1 MFIDFFRNDEGCSI
15 IYKVDVPKILLKVQT
30 KQELTGNNTWLL
42 ENYKSAGKL
51 MHGLITSKG
60 EQNY

>member
-1 MFIDFFRNDEGCSI
+1 MFIDFFRNDEGCST

-42 ENYKSAGKL
+42 RIISQQVN
-51 MHGLITSKG
+51 
-60 EQNY
+60 

>member
-15 IYKVDVPKILLKVQT
+15 IYKVDVPKILFKSTYQAGIN
-30 KQELTGNNTWLL
+30 KQQYMAF